1 MGMSSNIS
9 AMRSL
14 KASVHSALR
23 WIEDLRA
30 CVGVQTSYSGSS
42 GMPGSL

>member
-1 MGMSSNIS
+1 MGTSSNIS

-14 KASVHSALR
+14 KASVPSALR
-23 WIEDLRA
+23 WIEDSRS

-42 GMPGSL
+42 GMRGSL